1 MFMDQDLQLCDD
13 TPRELQD
20 AAAVPKASPKR
31 RAAKAKAEGKA
42 AKGKREARATTGSAP
57 CLADGCSDP
66 RVSNTKWCKSHKRS
80 YDAMLYQATKE
91 EEQHPGTLEI
101 FKTTMANDYNASME
115 VAQFAEENPPDKMYA
130 KKKFIDW
137 ARFRTVYGKTIS
149 NTDRNK
155 TKPMWKGQFLLW
167 AKNIMA
173 LDDEEGEEWW
183 NELEQNP
190 AIKRD
195 RNGRKGR
202 LQLYIPNFITRF
214 TDRATFVTHQQEQGN
229 KTIQKP
235 TPENMWPREAA
246 KAGCQRRV
254 FAAGRGCGFFRA
266 VGDCF
271 GKSRRMG
278 LEEAVPLSSRR
289 QIRSRRRSIWIG
301 SFPSS
306 HGHWTKTWQT

>member
-130 KKKFIDW
+130 KKKIHRLGPFPH
-137 ARFRTVYGKTIS
+137 RV
-149 NTDRNK
+149 
-155 TKPMWKGQFLLW
+155 WK
-167 AKNIMA
+167 
-173 LDDEEGEEWW
+173 D
-183 NELEQNP
+183 
-190 AIKRD
+190 
-195 RNGRKGR
+195 
-202 LQLYIPNFITRF
+202 
-214 TDRATFVTHQQEQGN
+214 HQQHRQEQDQADVEGTVLALG
-229 KTIQKP
+229 K
-235 TPENMWPREAA
+235 EHH
-246 KAGCQRRV
+246 G
-254 FAAGRGCGFFRA
+254 FGR
-266 VGDCF
+266 
-271 GKSRRMG
+271 
-278 LEEAVPLSSRR
+278 
-289 QIRSRRRSIWIG
+289 
-301 SFPSS
+301 
-306 HGHWTKTWQT
+306 